1 MAVDFLEYNS
11 CVWSPI
17 VIGNTVVKRASEFKL
32 LVIVISHDLT
42 WDVHCA
48 VILKKANKRLHALR
62 QRKKKW
68 CV

>member
-32 LVIVISHDLT
+32 LGIVISHDLT
-42 WDVHCA
+42 WDVRSYTQESQQKATCA
-48 VILKKANKRLHALR
+48 SPT
-62 QRKKKW
+62 
-68 CV
+68 